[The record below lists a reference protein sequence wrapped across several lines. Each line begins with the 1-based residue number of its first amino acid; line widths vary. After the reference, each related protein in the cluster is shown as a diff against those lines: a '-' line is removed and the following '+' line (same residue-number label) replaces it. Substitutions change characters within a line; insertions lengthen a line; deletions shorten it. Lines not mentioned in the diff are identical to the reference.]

1 MGIFWIKGD
10 RLADS
15 NNLSAP
21 GVGPMH
27 QTIENLTYE
36 ELSVGQT
43 GQLLRTLTVDDVR
56 AFAAV
61 SGDNNPA
68 HLDPEYAAD
77 TMFHGVIAHGM
88 WGASLI
94 SALLG
99 TRFPGPGT
107 IYLHQD
113 LHFSR
118 PVHIGDTL
126 TVTAAVL
133 SKEDPHNTVVMDCRV
148 VNQEGAVVVH
158 GNARVMVPTKKVRRM
173 AVPMPHIQLVED

>member
-1 MGIFWIKGD
+1 
-10 RLADS
+10 
-15 NNLSAP
+15 
-21 GVGPMH
+21 MH
-27 QTIENLTYE
+27 LTETIENITYE
-36 ELSVGQT
+36 ELSIGQA
-43 GQLLRTLTVDDVR
+43 GQLQRTLTEDDVR

-113 LHFSR
+113 LHFAR
-118 PVHIGDTL
+118 PVHIGDAL
-126 TVTAAVL
+126 TVTAEVL
-133 SKEDPHNTVVMDCRV
+133 SKEDARNTVVLDCQV
-148 VNQEGAVVVH
+148 VNQHGAVVVH
-158 GNARVMVPTKKVRRM
+158 GHARVMAPTKKVRRLAM
-173 AVPMPHIQLVED
+173 PMPHIQLLDV

>member
-1 MGIFWIKGD
+1 MQE
-10 RLADS
+10 
-15 NNLSAP
+15 
-21 GVGPMH
+21 M
-27 QTIENLTYE
+27 IENLVYE
-36 ELSVGQT
+36 ELTVGQS
-43 GQLLRTLTVDDVR
+43 GQLQRTLTEDDVR

-61 SGDNNPA
+61 SGDSNPA

-94 SALLG
+94 SALMG

-126 TVTAAVL
+126 TVTAVVL
-133 SKEDPHNTVVMDCRV
+133 SKEDAKHTVVMDCRV
-148 VNQEGAVVVH
+148 VNQDGAVVVH
-158 GNARVMVPTKKVRRM
+158 GNARVMAPTKKVRRAAM
-173 AVPMPHIQLVED
+173 ALPRIQLVDPE

>member
-1 MGIFWIKGD
+1 MTET
-10 RLADS
+10 
-15 NNLSAP
+15 
-21 GVGPMH
+21 M
-27 QTIENLTYE
+27 ENLTFD
-36 ELSVGQT
+36 ELAVGQS
-43 GQLLRTLTVDDVR
+43 GQLQRTLTQDDIR

-68 HLDPEYAAD
+68 HLDPAYAAD
-77 TMFHGVIAHGM
+77 TLFHGVIAHGM

-113 LHFSR
+113 LNFSR

-126 TVTAAVL
+126 TVTATVL
-133 SKEDPHNTVVMDCRV
+133 SKEAAQHAIVLDCQV
-148 VNQEGAVVVH
+148 VNQHGTVVVH
-158 GNARVMVPTKKVRRM
+158 GNARVMAPTQKVRRQ
-173 AVPMPHIQLVED
+173 AVPLPHIQLTDD